1 MEDIQS
7 VPQLKCLLVESQ
19 QRNNQY
25 SQQIFELSSLLTDL
39 QSKHQELNLT
49 YQNTCFNLERANQE
63 VEDLKSSLE
72 SRDKL
77 LAEVNQETFKER
89 VELKAEIADLKN
101 QVSQLKSS
109 EQRFF
114 YKSQDLEAQTEKLQ
128 STRSKCLEELQ
139 TLQKESTVYQMKSQ
153 ELNQKNQLLYEELQ
167 EAKKTITQ
175 ENQNWE
181 LKLKKLKATHQQELQ
196 ELKKRSLAGFKHPQN
211 AEEQELSYMHKLRD
225 SQKNC
230 LDLQGRVGELE
241 KLLNDK
247 INQYETLIPKF
258 EDQEKNYRKLVFAY
272 NSLKT
277 SFQEKSRDNLT
288 LNKELSKTKEQL
300 KKLQERT
307 QEYQMKHTRQNEL
320 IKSLLEKYPDIPI
333 TPQYQSYFWNLD
345 ELFENNLKLLYDL
358 DYSKEQAQ
366 KSLNAKEKEIQDLTE
381 QNQSLQNQLVKAFSS
396 NFNFEELNKSAE
408 LQTKYKEALCDIE
421 TLKAQNQSLTEE
433 CNLYRNH
440 PQPPESTLQELD
452 LLQSQIS
459 QKDLETHQVQIQL
472 QTSQI
477 QAESTLETLQNL
489 RFEHENLKHTHE
501 SLSSTNSAL
510 QQEIEKLYA
519 EYDSL
524 KQELLNTQTQVEH
537 LTQEKL
543 NYFSK
548 YKKAQFKHQKA
559 IEESQDRTLIA
570 EYNQLKEKHKQ
581 LKHKVSM
588 FEQESS
594 DKDYQIIELKNQLDQ
609 LTPELTQKLQA
620 INQGFDKLNNEYLQT
635 IQKNQHLKNQA
646 SDKDYQIGELKNQLD
661 QLTPE
666 LTQKLRAIN
675 QGFDKLNNEY
685 LQTIQ
690 KNQDL
695 ENQITELK
703 NKQQETLQ
711 LCNQLETKEK
721 HNSAELKKLTQE
733 NENLQANIEKLSESL
748 KKLLAVSHKL
758 SST

>member
-49 YQNTCFNLERANQE
+49 YQSTCFNLERANQE

-77 LAEVNQETFKER
+77 IAEVNQETFKER

-128 STRSKCLEELQ
+128 STHSKCLEELQ

-181 LKLKKLKATHQQELQ
+181 LELKKLKATHQQELQ

-211 AEEQELSYMHKLRD
+211 TEEQELFYMHKLRD

-247 INQYETLIPKF
+247 ISQYETLIPKF

-358 DYSKEQAQ
+358 DYSKQQAQ

-396 NFNFEELNKSAE
+396 NFNSEELNKSAE

-433 CNLYRNH
+433 CNLYRNY
-440 PQPPESTLQELD
+440 PQAPESTLQELD

-489 RFEHENLKHTHE
+489 RFEHENLKYTHE

-524 KQELLNTQTQVEH
+524 KQELLNTQTQVER

-570 EYNQLKEKHKQ
+570 EYNQLKQKHKQ
-581 LKHKVSM
+581 LKNKVSM

-594 DKDYQIIELKNQLDQ
+594 DKDYQIRELKNQLDQ
-609 LTPELTQKLQA
+609 LTPELTQKLQ
-620 INQGFDKLNNEYLQT
+620 
-635 IQKNQHLKNQA
+635 
-646 SDKDYQIGELKNQLD
+646 
-661 QLTPE
+661 
-666 LTQKLRAIN
+666 AIN